1 MNPWQICQGLCQGN
15 PWQND
20 IGTTY
25 NYSCQGLCQGN
36 PWQNDIGTTYN
47 YRGVCPWQ
55 KDTTPGKWPLSPF
68 SLSPSHYYYYHE
80 NQLKKIWPIPLLPL
94 LLRYQPLLLSSNNPT
109 TATSLPA
116 LPWPPFLPIDE
127 NKTIFFIHSA
137 RAFRWSNSFH
147 ERSNFSVDPFSSS
160 AAVRSFPVTIH
171 RFPSSYFMLHSFLWL
186 FPSFL
191 FIFVVRISWE
201 EPPCRSSDGRH

>member
-1 MNPWQICQGLCQGN
+1 MREINVNIGYFTTRNVAVCQRILTGA
-15 PWQND
+15 W
-20 IGTTY
+20 
-25 NYSCQGLCQGN
+25 N

-68 SLSPSHYYYYHE
+68 SLSPSHYYYHE
-80 NQLKKIWPIPLLPL
+80 SQLKKIENKIWPIPLLPL

-116 LPWPPFLPIDE
+116 LPWPPFSPIDE
-127 NKTIFFIHSA
+127 NKTILFIHSM
-137 RAFRWSNSFH
+137 RAFCWSNSFH

-171 RFPSSYFMLHSFLWL
+171 HCPSSYFMLYSFLSL

-191 FIFVVRISWE
+191 FIFVVRISWK